1 MKTESLKPETPE
13 NEANEAPPENPMPI
27 SAPSAMTPEEIEE
40 LKTAAAKAKDH
51 WDQLVRA
58 TADFDNF
65 KKRVAR
71 EKQEASKFAHESLL
85 LKLIP
90 VLDNFD
96 KALSAAQTT
105 QGASTQSLQT
115 GIAMVHQHLKSILA
129 EAGLE
134 EMDATDKPFD
144 PNWHEALSQQES
156 ADLPEGHVLQQ
167 LRKGYKLRDRLLRPA
182 GVVVAKRPSV

>member
-58 TADFDNF
+58 TADFDNL

-85 LKLIP
+85 RGRIFP
-90 VLDNFD
+90 DPRAGCRSTPNF
-96 KALSAAQTT
+96 
-105 QGASTQSLQT
+105 
-115 GIAMVHQHLKSILA
+115 
-129 EAGLE
+129 
-134 EMDATDKPFD
+134 AT
-144 PNWHEALSQQES
+144 N
-156 ADLPEGHVLQQ
+156 G
-167 LRKGYKLRDRLLRPA
+167 R
-182 GVVVAKRPSV
+182 